1 MTSLVPDAYQKT
13 LQKHK
18 TVRSVAFNT
27 SISIHVS
34 NVPMSPCLSHQMTDL
49 TKAPGNTMS
58 LFFQGIGYNVVR
70 PSFVLRHVDKQLPQ
84 PSCHFVSPATYCTEN
99 QNMCHQRVHLH
110 FCLDIPTFS
119 SSRSTTPCMWELP
132 PVTTPPAMLSNVS

>member
-1 MTSLVPDAYQKT
+1 MPTRRHRRNTRQCAAWHLTPAFQYTSD
-13 LQKHK
+13 
-18 TVRSVAFNT
+18 
-27 SISIHVS
+27 
-34 NVPMSPCLSHQMTDL
+34 VPMSPSLSHQMTDL

-70 PSFVLRHVDKQLPQ
+70 PSFVLQHVDKQLPQ
-84 PSCHFVSPATYCTEN
+84 PNCHFVSPATYCTEN